1 MVDKKTVLLATLIK
15 DKYISMFG
23 EIKTEDVEMADQVSL
38 DLASKFSWNMSRARA
53 NIEIFSRQL
62 WSRLRSKKTEGPL

>member
-62 WSRLRSKKTEGPL
+62 WSRLRSKKGRPL

>member
-1 MVDKKTVLLATLIK
+1 MDKKTVLLATLIK